1 MCEAKNSFLLKIAG
15 LHFEFSSISSEILLN
30 KNSSVKYY
38 CVSNSEVQGVD
49 YKLIYSISDELIYDG
64 YQLVFSGI
72 PDSNDFLNYEWFI
85 YKNGEEI
92 ILKVEFSD
100 HDTITSIAAKLSS
113 QHSNVQIFVDLKNS
127 NVKPI
132 SIDPLIH
139 PLGSLLLLYLMHW
152 KKGLLIHASGVL
164 LNDIAVIFTG
174 VSGIGKST
182 MARLWGESGF
192 QVINDD
198 RLILMLSGKS
208 VKVFNNPMPYYQQ
221 YPREG
226 ILKRIFI
233 LRQTNKNYITPLTGV
248 KAYSRVLGNFIQQ
261 FYHPELIT
269 NHLELVE
276 DVLKNVPVAEVGF
289 KPDKDIVEMIRQ
301 QLEDE

>member
-15 LHFEFSSISSEILLN
+15 LHFEFSSISSKILLN
-30 KNSSVKYY
+30 ENSSVKYY
-38 CVSNSEVQGVD
+38 CISNNEGQGVD
-49 YKLIYSISDELIYDG
+49 YKLIYSVSNGSIYDG
-64 YQLVFSGI
+64 YQLVFSGT
-72 PDSNDFLNYEWFI
+72 PDSNDFLNYKWFI
-85 YKNGEEI
+85 YKKGEEI
-92 ILKVEFSD
+92 ILKVEFND
-100 HDTITSIAAKLSS
+100 HDTITNIAAKLSS
-113 QHSNVQIFVDLKNS
+113 QHSNVQIFVDLKKS

-139 PLGSLLLLYLMHW
+139 PLGSLLLLYLLHW
-152 KKGLLIHASGVL
+152 KKGLLIHASGVVW
-164 LNDIAVIFTG
+164 NNVAVIFTG

-182 MARLWGESGF
+182 MAKLWAESGF
-192 QVINDD
+192 QIINDD
-198 RLILMLSGKS
+198 RLILMFSGGS
-208 VKVFNNPMPYYQQ
+208 VRVFNNPMPYYQQ

-233 LRQTNKNYITPLTGV
+233 LKQTKENYITPLTGV
-248 KAYSRVLGNFIQQ
+248 KAYGRVLGNFIQQ

-289 KPDKDIVEMIRQ
+289 KPDKDIVEMIKK